1 MNYNKYTFTVEEFN
15 ALPVYTEASAANTG
29 EVFLLEGKM
38 SKQKEFLTMLVLEH
52 TEDGIIKQIERETKA
67 NKKVDHR
74 IKVNVWKKFKDGNV
88 GEYGG
93 TIKFIPIPVPMEVK
107 DDKLILNFGDDNLA
121 FKYDDGRT
129 IDEPILDGTIG
140 G

>member
-1 MNYNKYTFTVEEFN
+1 MNYNKYIFTVEEFN
-15 ALPVYTEASAANTG
+15 ALPVYTDASAANTG
-29 EVFLLEGKM
+29 EVFLLVGKM
-38 SKQKEFLTMLVLEH
+38 AKQKVFLSSLVLEH

-74 IKVNVWKKFKDGNV
+74 IKVTVWKKFKDGNV

-93 TIKFIPIPVPMEVK
+93 TIKFTPTTVPLEVK

-121 FKYDDGRT
+121 FKYDDGRI
-129 IDEPILDGTIG
+129 IDEPVVGIAG